1 MVAWMSRESV
11 RLTLETGTT
20 WFWSRSRQELWN
32 KGATSGNVQRVIE
45 LRADCDA
52 DTLLALVDS
61 PGPACHTATAPVSS
75 TQSGRNNAIRRR
87 DATANRRPTSSH
99 YQIGDPYGSQNC
111 NVQPGNI
118 GETLEGLAVTI
129 HARRDVSPQE
139 SYTARLLT
147 DVEDELLKKLAEE
160 ASEIIMA
167 CKDRDHD
174 HIRYE
179 AGDLVYHLLV
189 TLERYGISLDE
200 LAGELNARMK

>member
-1 MVAWMSRESV
+1 MGV
-11 RLTLETGTT
+11 R
-20 WFWSRSRQELWN
+20 
-32 KGATSGNVQRVIE
+32 
-45 LRADCDA
+45 
-52 DTLLALVDS
+52 
-61 PGPACHTATAPVSS
+61 TA
-75 TQSGRNNAIRRR
+75 
-87 DATANRRPTSSH
+87 
-99 YQIGDPYGSQNC
+99 

-118 GETLEGLAVTI
+118 GETLEGLAATI
-129 HARRDVSPQE
+129 HARDASPQE
-139 SYTARLLT
+139 SSTARLLT
-147 DVEDELLKKLAEE
+147 IKDELLKKLAEE

>member
-1 MVAWMSRESV
+1 MGV
-11 RLTLETGTT
+11 R
-20 WFWSRSRQELWN
+20 
-32 KGATSGNVQRVIE
+32 
-45 LRADCDA
+45 
-52 DTLLALVDS
+52 
-61 PGPACHTATAPVSS
+61 TA
-75 TQSGRNNAIRRR
+75 
-87 DATANRRPTSSH
+87 
-99 YQIGDPYGSQNC
+99 

-118 GETLEGLAVTI
+118 GETLEGLAATI

-167 CKDRDHD
+167 CKDRDHN

>member
-1 MVAWMSRESV
+1 MGV
-11 RLTLETGTT
+11 R
-20 WFWSRSRQELWN
+20 
-32 KGATSGNVQRVIE
+32 
-45 LRADCDA
+45 
-52 DTLLALVDS
+52 
-61 PGPACHTATAPVSS
+61 TA
-75 TQSGRNNAIRRR
+75 
-87 DATANRRPTSSH
+87 
-99 YQIGDPYGSQNC
+99 

-118 GETLEGLAVTI
+118 GETLEGMAVTI